1 MRIIEITALAS
12 GAHRNQNGNLTVVP
26 EGWAVIPE
34 EMELPDSFPFVN
46 LVTEGQTVVGMTAGV
61 VPEPE
66 PIPEQTTTEE
76 RLQILEESMAALLEG
91 EETE

>member
-1 MRIIEITALAS
+1 MHIIEITALAS
-12 GAHRNQNGNLTVVP
+12 GAHRNQNGDLTAVP

-34 EMELPDSFPFVN
+34 EIELPDSFPFVN
-46 LVTEGQTVVGMTAGV
+46 LVTEGQTVVSMTAGV

-76 RLQILEESMAALLEG
+76 RFQRLEESMAALLEG